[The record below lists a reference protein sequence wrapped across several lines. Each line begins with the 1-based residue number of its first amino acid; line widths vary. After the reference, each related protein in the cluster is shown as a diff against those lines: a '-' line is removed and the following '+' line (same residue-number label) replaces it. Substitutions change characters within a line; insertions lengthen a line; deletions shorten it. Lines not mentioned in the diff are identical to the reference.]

1 MALWIPWWQTLS
13 LMVLGLILVN
23 GALNAR
29 TRPLLRRFRPCQ
41 RGPKVSILVPARN
54 EARSIA
60 LCVDSLAK
68 QTYRPLEILVLDD
81 QSTDATPQVLVSLK
95 RRYPHI
101 RLLEGH
107 PLPKGWVGKN
117 WACHQLAQ
125 HATGDILLFVDA
137 DTWLAPDTVARMVT
151 AMEETGAH
159 VLSGLPFQVMGTW
172 AERLSLPFLRFGT
185 QGLLPSWITRW
196 RPWPAFALAVGQFL
210 AFRRSTY
217 EALGGHA
224 AVREHVVEDMAL
236 ARRAV
241 GAGYQVL
248 FVDPR
253 PLVGTRMYAS
263 WPEIREGFLKN
274 LWPVIG
280 RGGMGYLL
288 GWLLLWSVFVLPWI
302 GLSLTGFL
310 DASIPGFDIQ
320 RAWTNI
326 LLAMVNWGLYGREHR
341 RHWEPILLHPL
352 IVTVFTYLALLSYYR
367 HKRGRAIMWKER
379 WIHI

>member
-1 MALWIPWWQTLS
+1 MDLWIPRWQTLS
-13 LMVLGLILVN
+13 LLVLGLLLLN
-23 GALNAR
+23 GALNAWV
-29 TRPLLRRFRPCQ
+29 RPRLHQFRPRA
-41 RGPKVSILVPARN
+41 RGPKVSLLVPARN

-60 LCVDSLAK
+60 RCVHSLAN

-81 QSTDATPQVLVSLK
+81 QSTDATPQVLAALK
-95 RRYPHI
+95 QRYPHI
-101 RLLEGH
+101 RILQGQ
-107 PLPKGWVGKN
+107 PLPQGWTGKN

-137 DTWLAPDTVARMVT
+137 DTWLAPDTVARVVA

-159 VLSGLPFQVMGTW
+159 VLSGLPFQVMATW
-172 AERLSLPFLRFGT
+172 AERLSIPFLRFGT
-185 QGLLPSWITRW
+185 QGLLPTWVTRW
-196 RPWPAFALAVGQFL
+196 LALPAFALAVGQFL
-210 AFRRSTY
+210 AFQRRAY

-224 AVREHVVEDMAL
+224 AVREHVVEDVAL

-241 GAGYQVL
+241 GAGYRVL

-253 PLVGTRMYAS
+253 ALVRTRMYGS
-263 WPEIREGFLKN
+263 WPEIREGFLKS

-280 RGGMGYLL
+280 RAGLGYLL
-288 GWLLLWSVFVLPWI
+288 GWLFLWSVFVLPWI
-302 GLSLTGFL
+302 GLSLTGFM
-310 DASIPGFDIQ
+310 DASIPGFDVQ

-326 LLAMVNWGLYGREHR
+326 LLAMMHWGLYAREHP
-341 RHWEPILLHPL
+341 RHWEPILLHPI

-367 HKRGRAIMWKER
+367 HKRGLAVMWKER